1 MQLLLIYKF
10 PKLEWDFLYLFYA
23 AIKKGLEPFTCA
35 VSFAALAEKFKQR
48 ADGTLRLCATNRYDF
63 SGSWPEA
70 VEKEASLL
78 AWRERAP
85 R

>member
-1 MQLLLIYKF
+1 MGFSLSLFTLQLRKASS
-10 PKLEWDFLYLFYA
+10 PSRARFL
-23 AIKKGLEPFTCA
+23 
-35 VSFAALAEKFKQR
+35 SRSAEKFKQR
-48 ADGTLRLCATNRYDF
+48 ADGTLRLCTTNRYDF

-70 VEKEASLL
+70 VEKEPSLL